1 MKKYLYYIAAVALM
15 ATACVN
21 DDIASQGA
29 NKEHNSEVVIPQ
41 GANRGEVII
50 KFKPE
55 MEAILDECMTRSG
68 GAATRSGIPSTDEVL
83 EILGAYS
90 FERVFPVD
98 TRHEA
103 RTREDG
109 LHLWYI
115 VRFDENEDLKLAFE
129 RLSKLGEVDKIQCN
143 RELKRAYTGEPVF
156 VSSTELNNSAT
167 TRAANMPFNDPDKPF
182 NDPELY
188 RQWCYHNDGKSRDFV
203 SDRAGIAA
211 GADAGCWEA
220 WKKCVGDEEIIVAV
234 MDEAVMWSHP
244 DLADNIWIN
253 EGEELHAGKDADG
266 NGYVD
271 DKYGYNFVRD
281 SGVTSWT
288 SNGSTGHG
296 THVAGTIAAV
306 NNNDVGCSGIAGGD
320 KMKGKGGVKIM
331 TLQLFDGM
339 NASTLALE
347 ARAMKYA
354 ADNGAVILQCS
365 WGYNSAKSN
374 YIMGYTPGPATEEEW
389 AATYPLE
396 KEALDYFIHRAGS
409 ANGVINGGL
418 AIFASGNEY
427 AAQSSFPAAY
437 SKCISVSAIAAD
449 YTPASYSNYGSEVLL
464 CAPGGDLEYYGEPG
478 KADDQY
484 DESGELK
491 EQGAIFST
499 LVQNGVAGYGY
510 YEGTSMA
517 CPHVSGVAAL
527 GLSYAKQQGKHFTWE
542 EFRDLMY
549 ESAEDIDTYFLGEK
563 LYYMRH
569 TSAGA
574 TPIKMNLAEYRGKMG
589 RLVDAASL
597 LNAIDNGGRD
607 MCLPNITLAP
617 GQSVTLPLAKYGIVD
632 ATAVMVKNSAIATA
646 VFTKEMTEIVVT
658 ARGVGQTELT
668 VMAPNAQTVVVTVRE
683 GASDNGWL

>member
-1 MKKYLYYIAAVALM
+1 MNKYLYSIMAVALM
-15 ATACVN
+15 ATACVK
-21 DDIASQGA
+21 DDIAQQNPSQ
-29 NKEHNSEVVIPQ
+29 EHNAEVVIPE
-41 GANRGEVII
+41 GANPGEVII

-55 MEAILDECMTRSG
+55 MEAILDQTMTRSG
-68 GAATRSGIPSTDEVL
+68 GEATRSGIPSTDEVL
-83 EILGAYS
+83 DILGAYS

-115 VRFDENEDLKLAFE
+115 VRFDENEDLQKAFV

-156 VSSTELNNSAT
+156 ISSAEAEDRIAT
-167 TRAANMPFNDPDKPF
+167 RTGAMPFNDPD
-182 NDPELY
+182 LY
-188 RQWCYHNDGKSRDFV
+188 RQWCYYNDGATRDFV
-203 SDRAGIAA
+203 SERAGIVV
-211 GADAGCWEA
+211 GADAGCLEA
-220 WKKCVGDEEIIVAV
+220 WELCTGDEDIIVAV
-234 MDEAVMWSHP
+234 MDEAVMWSHR

-253 EGEELHAGKDADG
+253 EGEELHAGVDADG
-266 NGYVD
+266 NGYKD
-271 DKYGYNFVRD
+271 DKYGYNFVRNT
-281 SGVTSWT
+281 GVTSWT

-306 NNNDVGCSGIAGGD
+306 NDNGIGCSGIAGG
-320 KMKGKGGVKIM
+320 GKGQKGVKIM

-339 NASTLALE
+339 NSSTLAME

-365 WGYNSAKSN
+365 WGYNSAKAN
-374 YIMGYTPGPATEEEW
+374 MIMGYTPGPATEEEW

-409 ANGVINGGL
+409 PNGVINGGL

-449 YTPASYSNYGSEVLL
+449 YTPASYSNYGPEVLL
-464 CAPGGDLEYYGEPG
+464 CAPGGDLEYYGTPG
-478 KADDQY
+478 MADDQY
-484 DESGELK
+484 DNGVLK
-491 EQGAIFST
+491 EQGAIYST
-499 LVQNGVAGYGY
+499 LVQNGVEGYGY

-527 GLSYAKQQGKHFTWE
+527 GLAYAKQQGRHFTWE

-549 ESAEDIDTYFLGEK
+549 TTAEDIDSYFVGEK

-574 TPIKMNLAEYRGKMG
+574 TPIKMNLADYRGKMG
-589 RLVDAASL
+589 RLVDAGAL
-597 LNAIDNGGRD
+597 LKAIDGSGRD
-607 MCLPNITLAP
+607 MRLPNIYLAPEQCHTLTLAE
-617 GQSVTLPLAKYGIVD
+617 YGVVG
-632 ATAVMVKNSAIATA
+632 ATKVVVENEAIAEA
-646 VFTKEMTEIVVT
+646 QLNGGSLVV
-658 ARGVGQTELT
+658 AAKSVGQTRVT
-668 VMAPNAQTVVVTVRE
+668 VTADKEHTITVTVRE

>member
-1 MKKYLYYIAAVALM
+1 MMKKYLYYIAAVVLM

-21 DDIASQGA
+21 DDVATQGASQEQ
-29 NKEHNSEVVIPQ
+29 NKEVVIPD
-41 GANRGEVII
+41 GANPGEVII

-68 GAATRSGIPSTDEVL
+68 EAATRSGIPSTDEVL
-83 EILGAYS
+83 DILGAYS

-98 TRHEA
+98 RRHEA
-103 RTREDG
+103 RTREEG

-115 VRFDENEDLKLAFE
+115 VRFDENENLREAFE

-156 VSSTELNNSAT
+156 VSCAEVNSRIAT
-167 TRAANMPFNDPDKPF
+167 RSLAMPFKNDP
-182 NDPELY
+182 DPELY
-188 RQWCYHNDGKSRDFV
+188 RQWCYFNNGSPRDFAPIV
-203 SDRAGIAA
+203 A
-211 GADAGCWEA
+211 GADAGCLEA
-220 WKKCVGDEEIIVAV
+220 WELCTGDEEIIVAV

-244 DLADNIWIN
+244 DLSANIWTN
-253 EGEELHAGKDADG
+253 EKEETGVSGYDEDG
-266 NGYVD
+266 NGYKD

-281 SGVTSWT
+281 TGVLSWT

-306 NNNDVGCSGIAGGD
+306 NDNGIGCSGIAGGGNGS
-320 KMKGKGGVKIM
+320 KGVKIM
-331 TLQLFDGM
+331 SLQLFDGM

-365 WGYNSAKSN
+365 WGYNSAKAN
-374 YIMGYTPGPATEEEW
+374 MIMGYTPGPATEEEW
-389 AATYPLE
+389 AALYPLE
-396 KEALDYFIHRAGS
+396 KEALDYFIHKAGS
-409 ANGVINGGL
+409 PNGVINGGL

-437 SKCISVSAIAAD
+437 SKCISVAAIAAD

-464 CAPGGDLEYYGEPG
+464 CAPGGDLEYYGTPG
-478 KADDQY
+478 EADDQY
-484 DESGELK
+484 EENGTLK
-491 EQGAIFST
+491 EQGAIYST

-527 GLSYAKQQGKHFTWE
+527 GLAYAKQQGRHFTWE

-549 ESAEDIDTYFLGEK
+549 ESAEVIDSYFEGEK

-589 RLVDAASL
+589 RLVDAGAL
-597 LNAIDNGGRD
+597 LKAIKGGGRD
-607 MCLPNITLAP
+607 MRLPNIYLAP
-617 GQSVTLPLAKYGIVD
+617 EQSVTLPLAKYGVVD
-632 ATAVMVKNSAIATA
+632 ATVAESENSAIAE
-646 VFTKEMTEIVVT
+646 VEVVDGNMRVT
-658 ARGVGQTELT
+658 AKSVGQTK
-668 VMAPNAQTVVVTVRE
+668 VMVVADKEYTITVTVRE

>member
-21 DDIASQGA
+21 DDVATQGASQEQ
-29 NKEHNSEVVIPQ
+29 NKEVVIPD
-41 GANRGEVII
+41 GANPGEVII

-68 GAATRSGIPSTDEVL
+68 EAATRSGIPSTDEVL
-83 EILGAYS
+83 DILGAYS

-98 TRHEA
+98 RRHEA
-103 RTREDG
+103 RTREEG

-115 VRFDENEDLKLAFE
+115 VRFDENENLREAFE

-156 VSSTELNNSAT
+156 VSCAEVNSRIAT
-167 TRAANMPFNDPDKPF
+167 RSLAMPFKNDP
-182 NDPELY
+182 DPELY
-188 RQWCYHNDGKSRDFV
+188 RQWCYFNNGSPRDFAPIV
-203 SDRAGIAA
+203 A
-211 GADAGCWEA
+211 GADAGCLEA
-220 WKKCVGDEEIIVAV
+220 WELCTGDEEIIVAV

-244 DLADNIWIN
+244 DLSANIWTN
-253 EGEELHAGKDADG
+253 EKEETGVSGYDEDG
-266 NGYVD
+266 NGYKD

-281 SGVTSWT
+281 TGVLSWT

-306 NNNDVGCSGIAGGD
+306 NDNGIGCSGIAGGGNGS
-320 KMKGKGGVKIM
+320 KGVKIM
-331 TLQLFDGM
+331 SLQLFDGM

-365 WGYNSAKSN
+365 WGYNSAKAN
-374 YIMGYTPGPATEEEW
+374 MIMGYTPGPATEEEW
-389 AATYPLE
+389 AALYPLE
-396 KEALDYFIHRAGS
+396 KEALDYFIHKAGS
-409 ANGVINGGL
+409 PNGVINGGL

-437 SKCISVSAIAAD
+437 SKCISVAAIAAD

-464 CAPGGDLEYYGEPG
+464 CAPGGDLEYYGTPG
-478 KADDQY
+478 EADDQY
-484 DESGELK
+484 EENGTLK
-491 EQGAIFST
+491 EQGAIYST

-527 GLSYAKQQGKHFTWE
+527 GLAYAKQQGRHFTWE
-542 EFRDLMY
+542 EFRKLMY
-549 ESAEDIDTYFLGEK
+549 ESAEVIDSYFEGEK

-589 RLVDAASL
+589 RLVDAGAL
-597 LNAIDNGGRD
+597 LKAIEGGGRD
-607 MCLPNITLAP
+607 MRLPNIYLAP
-617 GQSVTLPLAKYGIVD
+617 EQSVTLPLAKYGVVD
-632 ATAVMVKNSAIATA
+632 ATVAESENSAIAE
-646 VFTKEMTEIVVT
+646 VEVVDGNMRVT
-658 ARGVGQTELT
+658 AKSVGQTK
-668 VMAPNAQTVVVTVRE
+668 VMVVADKEYTITVTVRE

>member
-1 MKKYLYYIAAVALM
+1 MKKYLYYIAAVVLM

-21 DDIASQGA
+21 DDVATQGASQEQ
-29 NKEHNSEVVIPQ
+29 NNDVVIPD
-41 GANRGEVII
+41 GANPGEVII

-68 GAATRSGIPSTDEVL
+68 EAATRSGIPSTDEVL
-83 EILGAYS
+83 DILGAYS

-98 TRHEA
+98 RRHEA
-103 RTREDG
+103 RTREEG

-115 VRFDENEDLKLAFE
+115 VRFDENENLREAFE

-156 VSSTELNNSAT
+156 VSCAEVNSRIAT
-167 TRAANMPFNDPDKPF
+167 RSLAMPFKNDP
-182 NDPELY
+182 DPELY
-188 RQWCYHNDGKSRDFV
+188 RQWCYFNNGSPRDFAPIV
-203 SDRAGIAA
+203 A
-211 GADAGCWEA
+211 GADAGCLEA
-220 WKKCVGDEEIIVAV
+220 WELCTGDEEIIVAV

-244 DLADNIWIN
+244 DLSANIWTN
-253 EGEELHAGKDADG
+253 EKEETGVSGYDEDG
-266 NGYVD
+266 NGYKD

-281 SGVTSWT
+281 TGVLSWT

-306 NNNDVGCSGIAGGD
+306 NDNGIGCSGIAGGGNGS
-320 KMKGKGGVKIM
+320 KGVKIM
-331 TLQLFDGM
+331 SLQLFDGM

-365 WGYNSAKSN
+365 WGYNSAKAN
-374 YIMGYTPGPATEEEW
+374 MIMGYTPGPATEEEW
-389 AATYPLE
+389 AALYPLE
-396 KEALDYFIHRAGS
+396 KEALDYFIHKAGS
-409 ANGVINGGL
+409 PNGVINGGL

-437 SKCISVSAIAAD
+437 SKCISVAAIAAD

-464 CAPGGDLEYYGEPG
+464 CAPGGDLEYYGTPG
-478 KADDQY
+478 EADDQY
-484 DESGELK
+484 EENGTLK
-491 EQGAIFST
+491 EQGAIYST

-527 GLSYAKQQGKHFTWE
+527 GLAYAKQQGRHFTWE

-549 ESAEDIDTYFLGEK
+549 ESAEVIDSYFEGEK

-589 RLVDAASL
+589 RLVDAGAL
-597 LNAIDNGGRD
+597 LKAIEGGGRD
-607 MCLPNITLAP
+607 MRLPNIYLAP
-617 GQSVTLPLAKYGIVD
+617 EQSVTLPLAKYGVVD
-632 ATAVMVKNSAIATA
+632 ATVAESENSAIAE
-646 VFTKEMTEIVVT
+646 VEVVDGNMRVT
-658 ARGVGQTELT
+658 AKSVGQTK
-668 VMAPNAQTVVVTVRE
+668 VMVVADKEYTITVTVRE